1 MVKIEI
7 TADSGAGETV
17 GPKTIAPHIP
27 ISPSKGSIAGVG
39 CVAADGTKISEH
51 GERMLI
57 GVDNEGM
64 AMGMKMQVAD
74 VSKLLAAVSS
84 ICDAGNRVI
93 FDNEG
98 SYIESKKTGKKTVMR
113 RENGVYKFDLWMQQ
127 NQSNNGV
134 NSVFTRPVSVF

>member
-1 MVKIEI
+1 M
-7 TADSGAGETV
+7 AGI
-17 GPKTIAPHIP
+17 GY
-27 ISPSKGSIAGVG
+27 
-39 CVAADGTKISEH
+39 VAANGTRISNH
-51 GERMLI
+51 GEKMLI

-93 FDNEG
+93 FDNDG
-98 SYIESKKTGKKTVMR
+98 SYFESKKTGKNTVMR
-113 RENGVYKFDLWMQQ
+113 RESGVYNFDLWMQQ